1 MKKIKFLNNKTE
13 KYIKQTVENERG
25 KNKMKK
31 KRNKQKNNRD
41 QKDLCGLTQM
51 SEQLRVT

>member
-31 KRNKQKNNRD
+31 KETNRRTIEI
-41 QKDLCGLTQM
+41 KKI
-51 SEQLRVT
+51 SVV